1 MMQTL
6 LTVRDLKKFYP
17 VRRGLA
23 DMVRRKAEKHVHAV
37 DGVSFQVQRG
47 GVFGLVG
54 ESGCGKTTTGR
65 LIVRLIEPTS
75 GSIVFDEKDI
85 TFLPPGE
92 LRSIREQMQII
103 FQDPYSS
110 LCPRL
115 TIRKALEEPLVI
127 HNIAGSPEQRL
138 ESICAALEEV
148 RLTPPD
154 VFLTKYPHELSGGQR
169 QRVAIARALI
179 LRPKFIVA
187 DEPVSMLDVSVRAEI
202 LQLLENI
209 KQAHALTYFFI
220 THDLS
225 LARYFC
231 DRMAVMYLGRIVE
244 MGTPEKIVEAPL
256 HPYGQ
261 ALIAAVPEPDP
272 ANRLELRE
280 ILIRG
285 EVSTPVDLPAG
296 CRFHPRCLKAQSVC
310 KQVDPGLIQVEPD
323 RYVACHLVR

>member
-23 DMVRRKAEKHVHAV
+23 DMIRRKAEKHVHAV

-47 GVFGLVG
+47 EVFGLVG

-85 TFLPPGE
+85 TFLRPGE

-169 QRVAIARALI
+169 QRVAIARTLI

-272 ANRLELRE
+272 ANRLKLRE